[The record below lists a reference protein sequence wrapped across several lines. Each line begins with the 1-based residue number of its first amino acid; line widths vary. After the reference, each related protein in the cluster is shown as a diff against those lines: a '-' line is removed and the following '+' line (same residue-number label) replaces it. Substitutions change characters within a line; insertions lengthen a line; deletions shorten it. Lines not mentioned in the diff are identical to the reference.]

1 MYGSAE
7 ITVSELNLTIA
18 DAIRKDL
25 RLRNVTV
32 KGEISGFRHHIASG
46 HWYFSLKD
54 AEASVSCVM
63 FRQNTFRSQI
73 RPKDGDSVAVTGYV
87 DVYPRN
93 GSCQLYVTGMRSA
106 GLGDLYLR
114 FEALKRPE
122 RFVETVGLLKARGRD
137 VEGVML
143 GEGSLRKKVE
153 EQVSSLGLERDVEL
167 IGFVKNPY
175 PYIGGSDVLVV
186 PSDTEGLSIVTL
198 EALSIGVPVVS
209 TNCTGPAGI
218 LKQGGGLLADMTAE
232 SLADKVERIMD
243 DGDLRVRLEA
253 EGPRVAEQYSPE
265 RVMNL
270 FYDLVENGPE
280 RKSGS
285 NT

>member
-32 KGEISGFRHHIASG
+32 KGKISGFRHHIASG

-114 FEALKRPE
+114 FEALKRRLDQE
-122 RFVETVGLLKARGRD
+122 GLFDPA
-137 VEGVML
+137 
-143 GEGSLRKKVE
+143 RKKPLPMVPRKVAVVTSASGAAIHDILNVSGMRNPAIPIVVIPSAVQGAGAAE
-153 EQVSSLGLERDVEL
+153 EIALCANAVKELSCSLTQHSFDVPWGERTIVIAEKL
-167 IGFVKNPY
+167 SKTPPKY
-175 PYIGGSDVLVV
+175 PRK
-186 PSDTEGLSIVTL
+186 
-198 EALSIGVPVVS
+198 AGVPQKK
-209 TNCTGPAGI
+209 P
-218 LKQGGGLLADMTAE
+218 L
-232 SLADKVERIMD
+232 
-243 DGDLRVRLEA
+243 
-253 EGPRVAEQYSPE
+253 
-265 RVMNL
+265 
-270 FYDLVENGPE
+270 
-280 RKSGS
+280 
-285 NT
+285 